1 MRSSLFAPT
10 FCPAKVAI
18 VEASASNTQQKN
30 MLSLP
35 PAVTAATAIVPM
47 PLTAYVTVR
56 EPIAVME
63 YCRPNGMPIASRRRT
78 NGARMRLSS
87 GCILRMVNRL
97 RMTSRHQRPLM
108 SWLMTVAHA
117 APSTPMWN
125 ARMNV

>member
-63 YCRPNGMPIASRRRT
+63 YCRPNGDAHHQQPADKRRT
-78 NGARMRLSS
+78 DALVLRL
-87 GCILRMVNRL
+87 
-97 RMTSRHQRPLM
+97 PF
-108 SWLMTVAHA
+108 
-117 APSTPMWN
+117 
-125 ARMNV
+125 

>member
-63 YCRPNGMPIASRRRT
+63 YCRPNGCPSPAAADKRRT
-78 NGARMRLSS
+78 DALVLRL
-87 GCILRMVNRL
+87 
-97 RMTSRHQRPLM
+97 PF
-108 SWLMTVAHA
+108 
-117 APSTPMWN
+117 
-125 ARMNV
+125 